1 MTVLEALAV
10 LEVATLQC
18 QEREI
23 EIDTPE
29 VRDAFDLL
37 EPYIRPEWLI
47 PQFRYFLVH
56 ESDVRGE
63 KEAQHHVLCTTFPVI
78 RDSVKTLIEVRMDA
92 LDRKFHETR
101 LQNKRRDRPPGRR
114 AHQVP
119 QTMGFRTANS
129 PLRAP
134 NEWPKAAQL
143 SPPAPRKI

>member
-92 LDRKFHETR
+92 LDRKSTR
-101 LQNKRRDRPPGRR
+101 PDFKIKEEIDRLAGERIKFRKPWVFVPPTL
-114 AHQVP
+114 H
-119 QTMGFRTANS
+119 
-129 PLRAP
+129 
-134 NEWPKAAQL
+134 
-143 SPPAPRKI
+143 